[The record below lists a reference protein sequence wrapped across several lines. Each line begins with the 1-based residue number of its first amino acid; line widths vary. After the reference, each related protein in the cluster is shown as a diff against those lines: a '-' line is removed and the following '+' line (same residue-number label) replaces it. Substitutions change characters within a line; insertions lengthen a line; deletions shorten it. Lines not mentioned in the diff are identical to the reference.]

1 MKKTQDQK
9 QIESI
14 KKFFSENKIPE
25 EPIML
30 NKWTKLD
37 NPKKFVEVH
46 MGMIEAMD
54 AKTARPYIARLREL
68 GTIILNNKIKA
79 NEQPNQTTTP

>member
-1 MKKTQDQK
+1 MKKIQNQK

-14 KKFFSENKIPE
+14 KDFFARNDIPD

-30 NKWTKLD
+30 NKWTKLN

-46 MGMIEAMD
+46 ISMIEAMD
-54 AKTARPYIARLREL
+54 EKIAEPYINRLREL
-68 GTIILNNKIKA
+68 ATIILNKKI
-79 NEQPNQTTTP
+79 